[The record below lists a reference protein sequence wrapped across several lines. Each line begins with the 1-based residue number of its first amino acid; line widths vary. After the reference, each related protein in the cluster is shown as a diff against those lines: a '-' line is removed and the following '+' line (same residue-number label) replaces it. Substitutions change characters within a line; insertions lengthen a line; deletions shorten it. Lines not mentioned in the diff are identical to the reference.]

1 MGKRIQRKTE
11 PNGVLMEQLNSAK
24 FSLSPR
30 SNNARERE
38 RESRFQLSSPTVSLS
53 LCARVCKRERER
65 ERERCECT
73 KESTGEKN
81 IYDAASTSL
90 KFSVNNNC
98 VWAVGERGKGRG
110 GLNLLFC
117 PCFLLIITKL
127 IGIQAPHVIKV
138 DIEKIARGRRGV
150 WFRATWA
157 VYF

>member
-11 PNGVLMEQLNSAK
+11 RNGVLMEQLNSAK

-30 SNNARERE
+30 SNNAKERERE

-53 LCARVCKRERER
+53 LCARVCERER

-98 VWAVGERGKGRG
+98 VCELWGKEEREGKG
-110 GLNLLFC
+110 
-117 PCFLLIITKL
+117 
-127 IGIQAPHVIKV
+127 
-138 DIEKIARGRRGV
+138 
-150 WFRATWA
+150 
-157 VYF
+157 